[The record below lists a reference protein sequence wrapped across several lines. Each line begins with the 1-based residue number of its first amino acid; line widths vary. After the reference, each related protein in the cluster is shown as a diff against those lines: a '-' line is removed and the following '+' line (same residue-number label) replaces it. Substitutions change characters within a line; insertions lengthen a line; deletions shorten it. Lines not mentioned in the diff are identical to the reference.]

1 MNDCFFFVS
10 QLLSSEL
17 LEKHATTMRRGLGV
31 SAVQRGRQTNQQFKK
46 VGAELAEENMKKMR
60 ESLVVFQ
67 KSLEEF
73 AEKHAK
79 QIKKDPQ
86 FRQVCFQNTPTS
98 SLWHR
103 PFLTCDTL

>member
-1 MNDCFFFVS
+1 M
-10 QLLSSEL
+10 
-17 LEKHATTMRRGLGV
+17 GV

-86 FRQVCFQNTPTS
+86 FRQVCFQHTCATS
-98 SLWHR
+98 H
-103 PFLTCDTL
+103 